1 MTQDNPQS
9 RKTALITGA
18 SAGIG
23 RDYARFLAAR
33 DYDLVLTAR
42 RKDRLD
48 ALARELKQGF
58 GTKVTVIAA
67 DLADPKAPAQL
78 AAGIARRKLQI
89 DYLVNNAGYA
99 VPGLYNDVKWEAQ
112 RDMIQ
117 VMMTA
122 VAELCH
128 IFAPLMAAR
137 GHGRIVNIA
146 SVAAYLPGT
155 KGGTLYSP
163 VKAFVMRLS
172 QSLALEY
179 KERGVNVISLNPGFT
194 WSEFHDVA
202 GNRAA
207 MNRLPGFVWLEGP
220 RVVREGHE
228 AVEKGKGPVIV
239 NGWLYRVLAALF
251 KLLPENLTN
260 RISGS
265 GTRNRQARPQDEQ
278 PAPTAKPATKAKP
291 AAKKPAGKK
300 PAGKKPA
307 GKAAGKA
314 ETTAKK
320 PRKSGTASGTTTD

>member
-307 GKAAGKA
+307 GKPAGKA